1 MELGMEQNA
10 DDLPLM
16 ANTSHI
22 LVKHYALDLD
32 VCFDNQ
38 TITGNIVL
46 FLQPN
51 SFEEDVTGK
60 ACSSQ
65 PGENCGDR
73 ENESNVSNLSIC
85 SSQSKIKDSTLCAVG
100 VRDTFDKCDHHGNS
114 KQASGITS
122 SENCC
127 DRENHGNG
135 DFVLVLDCCDLS
147 VLKVEEVDVTAV
159 QGAEKCMST
168 VQPSHEYEQQLT
180 LSHQTPPELVALP
193 TSRWKEQLSYYTQCS
208 RAPGCG
214 ELRFFTDTW
223 SLQINKSGIKVAA
236 AFPLAIRIWYKTT
249 ANGRSVKWTKDQSG
263 RPCVYT
269 IGSPINNRALFPC
282 QEPPVAMSTWHA
294 RVRAANNLIVL
305 MSGENFAAPVHCDQG
320 VCSWFYYVTMPM
332 PASTFTIAVGS
343 WTEVKENNCNSVE
356 MHNLSNFMP
365 LKTDDKRSSGQDCMH
380 LEYPCRYS
388 SPEAHTQICIPH
400 RVFAPDVL
408 LNKCKEVLSPLLP
421 HCLEAAYSVL
431 GTHPFSRVDILIV
444 PSNFSSLG
452 MASPHIIYLSQSVLS
467 GKNQLCITR
476 VCHEIAHAWFGLAI
490 GARDWTEEW
499 ISEGFATHLED
510 VFSSKVQKLSQEE
523 SREQQDLKALLR
535 WHRLSDELRNSKEEL
550 QILRPQG
557 ESTGE
562 VSDSGASIVRH
573 GLNADKTFMQM
584 HYLKGYFLLRF
595 LANTVGQVNYFL
607 FLRRFVNK
615 FHGQLILSQDFL
627 HMLLEN
633 VPEQNKRGLSVEVI
647 YEIWLDTP
655 GMPKPLLEESQTWK
669 GNQLAQQV
677 KEEVLKWTRLNQKN
691 RRTTRRKRQCSEDE
705 FDEKLVPDQLV
716 LLLDLLLEENAICA
730 KTLQCLKKTYSL
742 QEHDAEVR
750 HRWCELV
757 IKHKY
762 TAAYQDVETFLL
774 QDQAMGVYLYGELM
788 VNEDARQ
795 QELAHRCF
803 AAVRDQMDVSCVKVV
818 GEMLF

>member
-1 MELGMEQNA
+1 MEEKA

-16 ANTSHI
+16 SNTSHI

-32 VCFDNQ
+32 VSFDSQ
-38 TITGNIVL
+38 TITGSIVL

-51 SFEEDVTGK
+51 HLEETATGK
-60 ACSSQ
+60 ACPPQ
-65 PGENCGDR
+65 PGGTCEDR
-73 ENESNVSNLSIC
+73 RHETYVSNLSIC
-85 SSQSKIKDSTLCAVG
+85 SSQNKIKDYTLFAVG
-100 VRDTFDKCDHHGNS
+100 ERDGSDKCDHHGNS
-114 KQASGITS
+114 KQTSGITS

-127 DRENHGNG
+127 DRENHGSE
-135 DFVLVLDCCDLS
+135 DFALVLDCCDLS

-159 QGAEKCMST
+159 PGAEKCMSY
-168 VQPSHEYEQQLT
+168 VQPSHVYEQQLA
-180 LSHQTPPELVALP
+180 LSHQIPPELVSLP
-193 TSRWKEQLSYYTQCS
+193 TSRWKEQLSYYMRCS
-208 RAPGCG
+208 QAPGCG
-214 ELRFFTDTW
+214 ELSFFTDTW
-223 SLQINKSGIKVAA
+223 SLKISKSGVKVPA
-236 AFPLAIRIWYKTT
+236 AFPSAVRIRYKTT
-249 ANGRSVKWTKDQSG
+249 ANGRSVKWAKDQSG

-269 IGSPINNRALFPC
+269 FGSPINNRALFPC

-294 RVRAANNLIVL
+294 SVRVAKNFIVL
-305 MSGENFAAPVHCDQG
+305 MSGENVTAPNHCGQG
-320 VCSWFYYVTMPM
+320 LYSWFYYVTMPM
-332 PASTFTIAVGS
+332 PASTFTIAIGS
-343 WTEVKENNCNSVE
+343 WTEVKDDSCTSVE
-356 MHNLSNFMP
+356 KQHLSNLMP
-365 LKTDDKRSSGQDCMH
+365 LGSDDKRFSGQACTH

-388 SPEAHTQICIPH
+388 NPEAHVQTCIPH

-408 LNKCKEVLSPLLP
+408 LNKCKESLSPLLP
-421 HCLEAAYSVL
+421 QCLEAAYSVL
-431 GTHPFSRVDILIV
+431 GTHPFSRLDILIV
-444 PSNFSSLG
+444 PSDFSSLG

-467 GKNQLCITR
+467 GRNELCVTR

-510 VFSSKVQKLSQEE
+510 VFLAKVQKLSQDEA
-523 SREQQDLKALLR
+523 REQQDFKAFLR
-535 WHRLSDELRNSKEEL
+535 WHRLSDELRNSQEDL

-557 ESTGE
+557 DSTGE

-573 GLNADKTFMQM
+573 GLNADKTFMQV

-595 LANTVGQVNYFL
+595 LANTIGHDSYFS
-607 FLRRFVNK
+607 FLRTFVNR

-633 VPEQNKRGLSVEVI
+633 VAEQDIRGLSVEVI
-647 YEIWLDTP
+647 YKVWLDTP
-655 GMPKPLLEESQTWK
+655 GMPKPLLEESQTWE
-669 GNQLAQQV
+669 GNQLTQQV
-677 KEEVLKWTRLNQKN
+677 KEEVLKWTQFNQRS
-691 RRTTRRKRQCSEDE
+691 RRSTRRKRQRSEE

-716 LLLDLLLEENAICA
+716 LLLDLLLEENTLCA
-730 KTLQCLKKTYSL
+730 KTLRCLKKTYSL

-762 TAAYQDVETFLL
+762 TAAYKDVETFLL

-795 QELAHRCF
+795 QELAHKCF